1 MEPSCDT
8 GGLPLLG
15 ALCRASVKVVRAV
28 WALAATPL
36 PAFTTPVYVEG
47 GKKVMDESPEGEMAM
62 PPLTTAVP
70 PTMALAATMP

>member
-1 MEPSCDT
+1 
-8 GGLPLLG
+8 
-15 ALCRASVKVVRAV
+15 
-28 WALAATPL
+28 L

-70 PTMALAATMP
+70 PAMALAATMP